1 MDMKKYLMGVIA
13 RKQDELK
20 KMEERNKMATS
31 VDEVRAI
38 GETLLALRDE
48 INDAQAQLSELD
60 KEKEEPVDEGRSM
73 NPLASYGQVKKI
85 DARGADVDPYS
96 TVEYRKAFMNYVQTG
111 RDAFPAIEARDDEFT
126 VSSEIG
132 KIIPHTILN
141 EFIKEVS
148 ERHGQIYA
156 KVRKLSIKGGVE
168 IPISDLSA
176 TAVWIAETAVS
187 ETKKAGTINTSIS
200 FSYHTLELRIAQSLL
215 SSVVSLDVFE
225 QEIVRIM
232 VEAFAKEMDNMIL
245 SGSGTGQPLGI
256 LKDSRVTN
264 VIEMTEAEFADWKKW
279 RANVFAKVPLAKRGG
294 GEFLMTPATWETYI
308 MSMKDNNDRPLAKD
322 ATDATDGAYAG
333 RFFGR
338 DVTFVEPGPIA
349 DFATASAGDV
359 VGVFWVPNDYV
370 VNTNLQL
377 AYKRWF
383 DDNKNQFINKGIV
396 ITDGKIADTAG
407 CYIIKKKTA

>member
-1 MDMKKYLMGVIA
+1 MDMKTYLEGVIA
-13 RKQDELK
+13 RKQ
-20 KMEERNKMATS
+20 EEIKALEKRNADAQT
-31 VDEVRAI
+31 VDEVRSI
-38 GETLLALRDE
+38 GAQIQSVKDDMNEARRQLDE
-48 INDAQAQLSELD
+48 VEKASEL
-60 KEKEEPVDEGRSM
+60 EVRGM
-73 NPLASYGQVKKI
+73 NPIASYGQGKPTDVR
-85 DARGADVDPYS
+85 DTDVDPYS
-96 TVEYRKAFMNYVQTG
+96 TMEYRKAFMTYVQTG
-111 RDAFPAIEARDDEFT
+111 RDEFPKVEARADEFT

-132 KIIPHTILN
+132 KIIPNTILN

-148 ERHGQIYA
+148 ERHGQVYA
-156 KVRKLSIKGGVE
+156 KVRKLAVKGGVE

-187 ETKKAGTINTSIS
+187 DTKKAGTINTSIS

-215 SSVVSLDVFE
+215 SSVVSLTVFE

-245 SGSGTGQPLGI
+245 NGSGTGQPLGI

-264 VIEMTEAEFADWKKW
+264 VIEMTEADFADWKKW
-279 RANVFAKVPLAKRGG
+279 RANLFAKVPLSKRGG

-308 MSMKDNNDRPLAKD
+308 MTMKDNNDRPLAKD

-338 DVTFVEPGPIA
+338 EVTFVEPGPIE
-349 DFATASAGDV
+349 DFATADAGDV
-359 VGVFWVPNDYV
+359 VGVFWIPNDYI

-383 DDNKNQFINKGIV
+383 DDNKNQYINKGIV
-396 ITDGKIADTAG
+396 ITDGKIADTSG
-407 CYIIKKKTA
+407 CYIIKKKA